1 MNHTSCELW
10 RMKSGLA
17 KTCYRFFSTLA
28 NPTRLAIL
36 EILNEG
42 PKSVGD
48 IARKLRQEQSMV
60 SHNLKPLERCG
71 FIFKEREKKQQIYSL
86 NSETMKPLFKLFS
99 FHSSKYCPTGGR
111 CYSEKSLRKRRKQE
125 ASRQIHVRH

>member
-1 MNHTSCELW
+1 MNHISLEL
-10 RMKSGLA
+10 KSVKGGLA

-48 IARKLRQEQSMV
+48 IALRLKEEQSMI
-60 SHNLKPLERCG
+60 SHNLKPLERCA
-71 FIFKEREKKQQIYSL
+71 FVFKKREKKQQIYSL
-86 NSETMKPLFKLFS
+86 NVETMKPLFKLFTH
-99 FHSSKYCPTGGR
+99 HSAKYCPTGGR
-111 CYSEKSLRKRRKQE
+111 CLSEKSLKNRRKNE
-125 ASRQIHVRH
+125 ASLRLHVTH

>member
-1 MNHTSCELW
+1 MNNISLELNSL
-10 RMKSGLA
+10 KHGLA

-48 IARKLRQEQSMV
+48 IASKLKEEQSMI
-60 SHNLKPLERCG
+60 SHNLKALERCG
-71 FIFKEREKKQQIYSL
+71 FIFKKREKKQQIYSL
-86 NSETMKPLFKLFS
+86 NAETMKPLFKLFIH
-99 FHSSKYCPTGGR
+99 HSEKYCPTGGKCLGER
-111 CYSEKSLRKRRKQE
+111 SLKSQRKKE
-125 ASRQIHVRH
+125 ASVELHVTH